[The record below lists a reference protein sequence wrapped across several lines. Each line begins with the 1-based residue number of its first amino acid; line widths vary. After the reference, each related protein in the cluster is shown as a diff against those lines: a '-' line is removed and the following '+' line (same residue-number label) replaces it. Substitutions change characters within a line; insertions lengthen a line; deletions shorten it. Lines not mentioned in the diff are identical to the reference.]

1 MIDAPRGAGR
11 GTPRGRDRSVHN
23 VAAAVRERTLAGLDR
38 PPTSAILTQMAE
50 EIHATCPDV
59 TRLKCFRLA
68 RGWTVEEAISRFH
81 QMCDREGLRRRGLTE
96 RSWREWEAGARPDR
110 DYTDL
115 LCRLFETGP
124 VQLGFARDYTPLDG
138 RPLLAVDPVAAV
150 ARETSEHAER
160 AEASEIGAATLERL
174 RTEMVWVCRRYVF
187 DAPLP
192 LFVEMRRLQERAR
205 QALDRRIHPT
215 QAIELYFLIGALSG
229 LMANASMDM
238 GRRAPADQL
247 ARAAFTY
254 AGIAGHRS
262 LMGWARGMQASVALW
277 DRRYGDA
284 VEYAED
290 GVRHLPYG
298 SGAARLHMLRAR
310 ALAVLAREEEAV
322 EALRAADEARHR
334 AGPGTPGEPH
344 SGQYSGPHSGP
355 RDELHDGV
363 GGEFAFRPAKHHYYA
378 SVARLHLGHI
388 SEAIEEG
395 RRALE
400 LYATEDEQHRSYGCE
415 AMTRAHLVVAHL
427 VDGDE
432 QSAREVL
439 EPLLALPPDR
449 RIGHLTTTLGV
460 GRELFAA
467 RPGGDRLAR
476 QIEGFCSVGL
486 AHTAARALPEGSR

>member
-1 MIDAPRGAGR
+1 MIDAPRGAAR
-11 GTPRGRDRSVHN
+11 GAARGRDRSVHN
-23 VAAAVRERTLAGLDR
+23 VAAGVRERTLAGLDE
-38 PPTSAILTQMAE
+38 PPSSAIFSQMAE
-50 EIHATCPDV
+50 EIHATFPDA

-68 RGWTVEEAISRFH
+68 RGWTVEEAITHFH
-81 QMCDREGLRRRGLTE
+81 DMCDREGLRRRGLTE
-96 RSWREWEAGARPDR
+96 RSWREWEAGSRPDR

-124 VQLGFARDYTPLDG
+124 VQLGFARDYTPADG
-138 RPLLAVDPVAAV
+138 RPLLSVDPVAAV

-160 AEASEIGAATLERL
+160 AEASEIGSATLERL

-192 LFVEMRRLQERAR
+192 LFVEMRQLQERAR
-205 QALDRRIHPT
+205 AALERRIHPP

-254 AGIAGHRS
+254 AGIAGHTS

-290 GVRHLPYG
+290 GVTHLPAG

-310 ALAVLAREEEAV
+310 ALAMLGREQEAV

-334 AGPGTPGEPH
+334 AGPGE
-344 SGQYSGPHSGP
+344 S
-355 RDELHDGV
+355 RDELHDEV
-363 GGEFAFRPAKHHYYA
+363 GGEFAFPPAKQHYYA
-378 SVARLHLGHI
+378 AVARLHLRHI
-388 SEAIEEG
+388 PEAIEEG
-395 RRALE
+395 HRALA
-400 LYATEDEQHRSYGCE
+400 LYAEDDGHHRSYGCE

-427 VDGDE
+427 EDGDE
-432 QSAREVL
+432 ESARAVL

-449 RIGHLTTTLGV
+449 RIGHLATTLGV

-467 RPGGDRLAR
+467 RPGGERLAR
-476 QIEGFCSVGL
+476 RIEGFCSVGL